1 MNAFDTS
8 GPSRIL
14 QTKEGKR
21 DFVYPK
27 VRNRNMPPIVLP
39 GSIPNLPPKLMER
52 KRESQ

>member
-14 QTKEGKR
+14 QTKEGKKE
-21 DFVYPK
+21 FVYPK

-39 GSIPNLPPKLMER
+39 GSIKNAPPKFMEP
-52 KRESQ
+52 KRESK